1 MEPILLTS
9 FIRFVFGKFQLELD
23 SEASNRRAAD
33 QGNYARALPTL
44 LSLLIFA
51 FVYELLL
58 VYDALRSQNTI
69 QIIGLVAMNVGILI
83 YTAIQKG
90 QIYEAVKQLA
100 KYNFISMNYFNE
112 VEGYLTA
119 IPCVVALG
127 TALLA
132 FVAWKLYGEFGWN
145 IYKQIGADRRLRNRF
160 FIYQVRT

>member
-1 MEPILLTS
+1 
-9 FIRFVFGKFQLELD
+9 
-23 SEASNRRAAD
+23 
-33 QGNYARALPTL
+33 
-44 LSLLIFA
+44 
-51 FVYELLL
+51 
-58 VYDALRSQNTI
+58 
-69 QIIGLVAMNVGILI
+69 
-83 YTAIQKG
+83 
-90 QIYEAVKQLA
+90 
-100 KYNFISMNYFNE
+100 MNYFNE